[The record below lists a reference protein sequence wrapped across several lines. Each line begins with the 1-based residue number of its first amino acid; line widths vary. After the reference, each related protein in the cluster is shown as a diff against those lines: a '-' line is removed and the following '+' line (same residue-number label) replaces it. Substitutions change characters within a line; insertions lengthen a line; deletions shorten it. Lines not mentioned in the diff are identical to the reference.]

1 VSAASLLKYVYL
13 ASFSQPKA
21 ERLLYRAIRRQ
32 KIRKVVELGV
42 GSCSRAIRLIQVAQ
56 RYAGTEQVHYTG
68 IDLFEARGDGPALLL
83 KSAFQLLKP
92 TGARVQLIP
101 GDPKSALSR
110 AANSLVGTE
119 LIIISQDQ
127 NRESL
132 ARAWF
137 YVPRMLAAGAL
148 VYREEVVADGVI
160 VLRPTSRAD
169 IERLAASGSTP
180 MGRAA

>member
-21 ERLLYRAIRRQ
+21 ERLLFRAIRRQ
-32 KIRKVVELGV
+32 KIRKIVELGV
-42 GSCSRAIRLIQVAQ
+42 GSCRRAIRLIEVAR
-56 RYAGTEQVHYTG
+56 RYAGAEPVHFTG
-68 IDLFEARGDGPALLL
+68 IDLFEARGGDGPAMSL
-83 KSAFQLLKP
+83 KGAFQLLKP

-101 GDPKSALSR
+101 GDPRTALTR

-119 LIIISQDQ
+119 LVIVSQSQD
-127 NRESL
+127 RDSL

-137 YVPRMLAAGAL
+137 YMPRMLAAGAL
-148 VYREEVVADGVI
+148 VYMEEPAGDPGTR
-160 VLRPTSRAD
+160 LRPMPRLD
-169 IERLAASGSTP
+169 IERLAGGAMP